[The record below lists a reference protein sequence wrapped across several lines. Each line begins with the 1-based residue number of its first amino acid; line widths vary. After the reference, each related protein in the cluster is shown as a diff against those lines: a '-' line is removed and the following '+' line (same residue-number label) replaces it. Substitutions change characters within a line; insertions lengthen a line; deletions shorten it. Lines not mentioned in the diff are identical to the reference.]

1 MISSYVTSLEQFWCQ
16 LDSQISFCKSR
27 NYLFSF
33 RNENLIELDRA
44 LIKNIPK
51 ALELEL
57 SILFSGVL
65 RLFFQKT
72 QIGNTYIHF
81 FHQQAFKKRFCRF
94 WIGKNIFLKTR
105 ILKTCR
111 IFFKIFIMPLHFLKI
126 FNRKSCQIV
135 SGNLPS

>member
-1 MISSYVTSLEQFWCQ
+1 VPTGLTNKLLQKQ
-16 LDSQISFCKSR
+16 K
-27 NYLFSF
+27 LFSNARF
-33 RNENLIELDRA
+33 LNRNENLIELDRA
-44 LIKNIPK
+44 LIKNLPK

-94 WIGKNIFLKTR
+94 
-105 ILKTCR
+105 
-111 IFFKIFIMPLHFLKI
+111 
-126 FNRKSCQIV
+126 
-135 SGNLPS
+135 

>member
-1 MISSYVTSLEQFWCQ
+1 VPTGLTNKLLQKQ
-16 LDSQISFCKSR
+16 K
-27 NYLFSF
+27 LFSF

-44 LIKNIPK
+44 LIKNLPK

-72 QIGNTYIHF
+72 QIGNSYIF
-81 FHQQAFKKRFCRF
+81 FTSKHLRKDSVVFELEINYFSKNKNFENVSNIFKKYLC
-94 WIGKNIFLKTR
+94 
-105 ILKTCR
+105 
-111 IFFKIFIMPLHFLKI
+111 LHFLKI
-126 FNRKSCQIV
+126 FNRKCCQIV